1 MWLQNKTVVGGMWGE
16 REVVWS
22 LLTIYF
28 SQLWRKIIIC
38 LPPVSTTHCC
48 SVFITVGFITL
59 GPKVIFSFKN
69 KNKHFPGPLS
79 VNLVFYTTPLPV
91 NRCFCLLS
99 SFLAFFLTPHSVSA
113 HHLWRRTRS
122 VGGKWKTVFVW
133 VALWYLWERAIMSVH
148 LPIDPERKHSP

>member
-1 MWLQNKTVVGGMWGE
+1 MEDVGKVALFQVWRYILPNSQLSWKELEFKASVVTEQNCCGGMWGE

-38 LPPVSTTHCC
+38 LLPVSTAHCC

-69 KNKHFPGPLS
+69 ENKHFPGPLS
-79 VNLVFYTTPLPV
+79 VNLVFYTTPLPI
-91 NRCFCLLS
+91 NGHFCLLS
-99 SFLAFFLTPHSVSA
+99 SFLASFLTPHSVSA

-122 VGGKWKTVFVW
+122 VG
-133 VALWYLWERAIMSVH
+133 R
-148 LPIDPERKHSP
+148 